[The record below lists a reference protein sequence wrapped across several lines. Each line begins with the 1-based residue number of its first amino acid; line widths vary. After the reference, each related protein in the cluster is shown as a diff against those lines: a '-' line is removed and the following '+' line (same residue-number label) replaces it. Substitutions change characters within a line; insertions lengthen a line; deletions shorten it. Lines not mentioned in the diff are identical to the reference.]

1 MTHRMMVPCTFAKN
15 NAQVSNQAFRVYEGW
30 CNAWMDF
37 DQLDLRL
44 FHAIS
49 QLSNITRAAETQ
61 HLSLPAASA
70 RVKALEEHAGVPLLL
85 REARG
90 VRLTPAGEAFLHHAR
105 ALLRQ
110 TELLRTDLREYTR
123 GLRGHVR
130 IHANTTAVTDILP
143 TILPAFLKANPKV
156 NVELQ
161 EKQNPE
167 IALGVLDGL
176 ADVGIVST
184 RMDTPG
190 LRAIHFTTDS
200 LVLVVPRGHRLARR
214 KSIAFAETLE
224 EPHVGMHAGSTIR
237 DQLARVTA
245 HLGKPLRL
253 RVELSSF
260 DAVCRMVAAGVG
272 IGVVPEMSARRHL
285 PGLPLV
291 QVELTDE
298 WRVRERYVL
307 SREGE
312 TLAAYAQALI
322 DTLVAFYAVE
332 RTPGRDV

>member
-1 MTHRMMVPCTFAKN
+1 MREFRSEPSVFAKGGVI
-15 NAQVSNQAFRVYEGW
+15 QG
-30 CNAWMDF
+30 MDF

-44 FHAIS
+44 FQAVA
-49 QLSNITRAAETQ
+49 QLSSITRAAEAQ
-61 HLSLPAASA
+61 HLSLAAASA
-70 RVKALEEHAGVPLLL
+70 RVKALETHAGVPLLL

-105 ALLRQ
+105 AILRQ
-110 TELLRTDLREYTR
+110 TEQLRGDLGEYTR

-143 TILPAFLKANPKV
+143 AVLPTFLKANPKV

-161 EKQNPE
+161 ERQNPE
-167 IALGVLDGL
+167 IARGVLEGQ

-190 LRAIHFTTDS
+190 LRAVHFSTDN

-214 KSIAFAETLE
+214 KSIAFADTLDE
-224 EPHVGMHAGSTIR
+224 AHVGMPPGSTIR
-237 DQLARVTA
+237 EQLSRATA
-245 HLGKPLRL
+245 QVGKPLRL
-253 RVELSSF
+253 RIELSSF

-272 IGVVPEMSARRHL
+272 IGVVPEMSARRHVVD
-285 PGLPLV
+285 LPLV

-312 TLAAYAQALI
+312 NMPAYAQALI
-322 DTLVAFYAVE
+322 ETIVAFYAGNNS
-332 RTPGRDV
+332 RQPGTP

>member
-1 MTHRMMVPCTFAKN
+1 
-15 NAQVSNQAFRVYEGW
+15 
-30 CNAWMDF
+30 MDF

-44 FHAIS
+44 FQGIA
-49 QLSNITRAAETQ
+49 QLSSITRAAQAQ

-70 RVKALEEHAGVPLLL
+70 RVKALERHAGVPLLM

-105 ALLRQ
+105 AILRQ
-110 TELLRTDLREYTR
+110 TGQLRADLHEYAR

-143 TILPAFLKANPKV
+143 AVLPAFLKANPKV

-161 EKQNPE
+161 ERQNPE
-167 IALGVLDGL
+167 IALGVLDGR

-190 LRAIHFTTDS
+190 LRAIHFSTDS
-200 LVLVVPRGHRLARR
+200 LVLVVPRSHRFARR
-214 KSIAFAETLE
+214 KKIAFAETLD
-224 EPHVGMHAGSTIR
+224 EPHVGMHAGSTLR
-237 DQLARVTA
+237 EHLASVTA
-245 HLGKPLRL
+245 HMGRPLNL

-272 IGVVPEMSARRHL
+272 VGVVPEMSARRHL
-285 PGLPLV
+285 ADLPLV
-291 QVELTDE
+291 QVELTDD
-298 WRVRERYVL
+298 WRLRERHVL
-307 SREGE
+307 AREGE
-312 TLAAYAQALI
+312 ALPAYAQALI
-322 DTLVAFYAVE
+322 DTLVAFYADDA
-332 RTPGRDV
+332 GKLLG

>member
-1 MTHRMMVPCTFAKN
+1 
-15 NAQVSNQAFRVYEGW
+15 
-30 CNAWMDF
+30 MDF

-44 FHAIS
+44 FHAIA
-49 QLSNITRAAETQ
+49 QLSSITRAAEAQ

-70 RVKALEEHAGVPLLL
+70 RVKALEAHAGVPLLH

-90 VRLTPAGEAFLHHAR
+90 VSLTPAGEAFLHHAR
-105 ALLRQ
+105 GILRQ
-110 TELLRTDLREYTR
+110 TEHLRAELQEYAR

-143 TILPAFLKANPKV
+143 AVLPAFLKAHPKV

-167 IALGVLDGL
+167 IALGVLDGR

-190 LRAIHFTTDS
+190 LRAIHFSTDS

-214 KSIAFAETLE
+214 KSIAFADTLG
-224 EPHVGMHAGSTIR
+224 EPHVSMHAGSTIR
-237 DQLARVTA
+237 DQLAKVTA
-245 HLGKPLRL
+245 QAGKPLRL

-272 IGVVPEMSARRHL
+272 IGVVPEMSARRNAAE
-285 PGLPLV
+285 LPLV
-291 QVELTDE
+291 QVELTDP

-307 SREGE
+307 VREGE
-312 TLAAYAQALI
+312 ALPAYAQALI
-322 DTLVAFYAVE
+322 DTLIAFQDGAG
-332 RTPGRDV
+332 TPP

>member
-1 MTHRMMVPCTFAKN
+1 
-15 NAQVSNQAFRVYEGW
+15 
-30 CNAWMDF
+30 MDF
-37 DQLDLRL
+37 DQRDLRL
-44 FHAIS
+44 FHAIA
-49 QLSNITRAAETQ
+49 QQANITRAAQ
-61 HLSLPAASA
+61 ALHLSLPAASA
-70 RVKALEEHAGVPLLL
+70 RVKALEAHAGVPLLL

-110 TELLRTDLREYTR
+110 TEQLRADLHEYAR

-143 TILPAFLKANPKV
+143 AVLPAFLKANPKV

-167 IALGVLDGL
+167 IALGVLDGE

-190 LRAIHFTTDS
+190 LRAIHFSTDS

-214 KSIAFAETLE
+214 KSVAFADTLDE
-224 EPHVGMHAGSTIR
+224 AHVGMHAGSTIR
-237 DQLARVTA
+237 DQLTRVTA
-245 HLGKPLRL
+245 LLGKPLRL

-272 IGVVPEMSARRHL
+272 IGIVPEMSARRNL
-285 PGLPLV
+285 ADLPLV
-291 QVELTDE
+291 QVNLTDD

-307 SREGE
+307 VRDGE
-312 TLAAYAQALI
+312 TLPAYAQALI
-322 DTLVAFYAVE
+322 DALVAYYAAARFPGVE
-332 RTPGRDV
+332 S

>member
-1 MTHRMMVPCTFAKN
+1 
-15 NAQVSNQAFRVYEGW
+15 
-30 CNAWMDF
+30 MDF

-44 FHAIS
+44 FQAIA
-49 QLSNITRAAETQ
+49 QLSSITRAAEAQ

-70 RVKALEEHAGVPLLL
+70 RVKALEQHARVPLLL

-105 ALLRQ
+105 AILRQ
-110 TELLRTDLREYTR
+110 TEDLRADLREYAR

-143 TILPAFLKANPKV
+143 AVLPAFLKANPKV

-161 EKQNPE
+161 ERQNPE
-167 IALGVLDGL
+167 IALGVLEGR

-190 LRAIHFTTDS
+190 LRAIHFSTDS
-200 LVLVVPRGHRLARR
+200 LVLVVPRGHRFARR
-214 KSIAFAETLE
+214 KSIAFSETLE
-224 EPHVGMHAGSTIR
+224 EAHVGMHAGSTLR
-237 DQLARVTA
+237 DHLAKVTA
-245 HLGKPLRL
+245 HLGKPLHL

-285 PGLPLV
+285 VELPLV

-312 TLAAYAQALI
+312 ALPAYAQALI
-322 DTLVAFYAVE
+322 DTLVAFYAAE
-332 RTPGRDV
+332 RFPGAER

>member
-1 MTHRMMVPCTFAKN
+1 
-15 NAQVSNQAFRVYEGW
+15 
-30 CNAWMDF
+30 MDF

-44 FHAIS
+44 FQGIAHL
-49 QLSNITRAAETQ
+49 LSITRAAEAQ

-70 RVKALEEHAGVPLLL
+70 RVKALEEHAGVPLLR

-105 ALLRQ
+105 SILRQ
-110 TELLRTDLREYTR
+110 TEQLRGDLRDYAS

-143 TILPAFLKANPKV
+143 TVLPAFLKANPKV

-161 EKQNPE
+161 ERQNPE
-167 IALGVLDGL
+167 IALGVLEGQ

-184 RMDTPG
+184 RMETPG
-190 LRAIHFTTDS
+190 LRAIHFSTDR
-200 LVLVVPRGHRLARR
+200 LVLVVPRGHHFARR
-214 KSIAFAETLE
+214 KSIAFADTLDE
-224 EPHVGMHAGSTIR
+224 AQVGMHAGSTIR
-237 DQLARVTA
+237 EQLTRVTA
-245 HLGKPLRL
+245 QVGKPLRL

-272 IGVVPEMSARRHL
+272 IGVVPELSARRHL
-285 PGLPLV
+285 PDLPLV
-291 QVELTDE
+291 QVELTDD

-312 TLAAYAQALI
+312 TLPAYAQALI
-322 DTLVAFYAVE
+322 DTLVAYYAAE
-332 RTPGRDV
+332 KFAGMDR

>member
-1 MTHRMMVPCTFAKN
+1 
-15 NAQVSNQAFRVYEGW
+15 
-30 CNAWMDF
+30 MDF
-37 DQLDLRL
+37 DQRDLRL
-44 FHAIS
+44 FHAIA
-49 QLSNITRAAETQ
+49 QLSNITHAAEAQ

-70 RVKALEEHAGVPLLL
+70 RVKALEERAGVPLLV

-105 ALLRQ
+105 AILRQ
-110 TELLRTDLREYTR
+110 TEQLRGDLQEYAR

-143 TILPAFLKANPKV
+143 AVLPAFLKANPKV

-167 IALGVLDGL
+167 IAMGVLDGQ

-190 LRAIHFTTDS
+190 LRAIHFSTDD

-214 KSIAFAETLE
+214 KSIAFADTLDE
-224 EPHVGMHAGSTIR
+224 AHVGMHAGSTIR
-237 DQLARVTA
+237 DHLSKAA
-245 HLGKPLRL
+245 ALLGKPLRL

-272 IGVVPEMSARRHL
+272 IGVVPEISARRNL
-285 PGLPLV
+285 VELPLV
-291 QVELTDE
+291 QVNLTDD

-307 SREGE
+307 VREGE
-312 TLAAYAQALI
+312 TLPAYAQALI
-322 DTLVAFYAVE
+322 DALVAYFSSARSPGVEALGSVE
-332 RTPGRDV
+332 RLEVEKKAGR

>member
-1 MTHRMMVPCTFAKN
+1 
-15 NAQVSNQAFRVYEGW
+15 
-30 CNAWMDF
+30 MDF

-44 FHAIS
+44 FHAIA
-49 QLSNITRAAETQ
+49 QLSSITRAAEAQ

-70 RVKALEEHAGVPLLL
+70 RVKALESHAGVPLLH

-90 VRLTPAGEAFLHHAR
+90 VSLTPAGEAFLHHAR
-105 ALLRQ
+105 GILRQ
-110 TELLRTDLREYTR
+110 TEQLRAELHEYAR

-143 TILPAFLKANPKV
+143 AVLPAFLQAHPKV

-167 IALGVLDGL
+167 IALGVLDGQ

-190 LRAIHFTTDS
+190 LRAIHFSTDS
-200 LVLVVPRGHRLARR
+200 LVLVVPRGHKFARR
-214 KSIAFAETLE
+214 KSIAFADTLGE
-224 EPHVGMHAGSTIR
+224 AQVSMHAGSTIR
-237 DQLARVTA
+237 DQLGRAAAQV
-245 HLGKPLRL
+245 GKPLRL

-272 IGVVPEMSARRHL
+272 IGVVPEMSAQRNAAE
-285 PGLPLV
+285 LPLV
-291 QVELTDE
+291 QVELTDA
-298 WRVRERYVL
+298 WRVRERYILV
-307 SREGE
+307 RESE
-312 TLAAYAQALI
+312 ALPAYAQALI
-322 DTLVAFYAVE
+322 DTLLAFTAGGKKP
-332 RTPGRDV
+332 RAAA